1 MLTNPGYKICFV
13 LDKTSMFAIQST
25 KRNGTSVRHHVK
37 PLQIIWSKFGDRWN
51 SSNTCH
57 VDDLGRNFA
66 LNTGSGIKVK
76 AFYRK
81 KSSAQRDVELLGL
94 GNYLEMVA
102 QSGAS
107 FDDIDFDDW
116 ERVVAGLAPLI
127 RKKDSS

>member
-1 MLTNPGYKICFV
+1 
-13 LDKTSMFAIQST
+13 MFAIQST